1 MTKTV
6 LRIDSLARIQGS
18 VTRSLTD
25 QVLKQLAPEK
35 TITRD
40 IGRFAV
46 PQINEAWVTARIKP
60 EQERDPEEAELLE
73 ISDMLVAELQEA
85 DKIVIGLPIYNF
97 SAPAALK
104 AWIDQI
110 ARVGIT
116 FRYTDNGPI
125 GLLKGKRAIIVMASA
140 GVPQDSRADLATPYL
155 RYVLNFVGITDIEV
169 VAADR
174 QATDPEGAVKG
185 AQMAI
190 TTLAA

>member
-73 ISDMLVAELQEA
+73 IPDMLVAELQEA
-85 DKIVIGLPIYNF
+85 DTIVIGLPIYNF

-116 FRYTDNGPI
+116 FRYTGDGPI

-140 GVPQDSRADLATPYL
+140 GVPQDSRADLATPYP
-155 RYVLNFVGITDIEV
+155 RYVLNFVGITNIEV

>member
-1 MTKTV
+1 MAKTV

-73 ISDMLVAELQEA
+73 IPDMLVAELQEA
-85 DKIVIGLPIYNF
+85 DTIVIGLPIYNF

-116 FRYTDNGPI
+116 FRYTDDGPI
-125 GLLKGKRAIIVMASA
+125 GLLKGKRAIIVMASG
-140 GVPQDSRADLATPYL
+140 GVPQDSRADLATPYP
-155 RYVLNFVGITDIEV
+155 RYVLNFVGITNIEV

>member
-1 MTKTV
+1 MAKTV

-73 ISDMLVAELQEA
+73 IPDMLVAELQEA
-85 DKIVIGLPIYNF
+85 DTIVIGLPIYNF

-125 GLLKGKRAIIVMASA
+125 GLLKGKRAIIVMASG
-140 GVPQDSRADLATPYL
+140 GVPQDSRADLATPYP
-155 RYVLNFVGITDIEV
+155 RYVLNFVGITNIEV

>member
-73 ISDMLVAELQEA
+73 IPDMLVAELQEA
-85 DKIVIGLPIYNF
+85 DAIVIGLPIYNF

-125 GLLKGKRAIIVMASA
+125 GLLKGKRAIIVMASG
-140 GVPQDSRADLATPYL
+140 GVPQDSRADLATPSP
-155 RYVLNFVGITDIEV
+155 RYVLNFVGITNIEV

>member
-1 MTKTV
+1 MAKTV
-6 LRIDSLARIQGS
+6 LRIDSSARIQGS

-60 EQERDPEEAELLE
+60 EEERDPEETALLE

-85 DKIVIGLPIYNF
+85 DTIVIGLPIYNF

-116 FRYTDNGPI
+116 FHYTDDGPI
-125 GLLKGKRAIIVMASA
+125 GLLKGKRAIIVMASG
-140 GVPQDSRADLATPYL
+140 GVPQDSRADFATPYL

-174 QATDPEGAVKG
+174 QATDPEGAVRG

>member
-73 ISDMLVAELQEA
+73 IPDMLVAELQEA
-85 DKIVIGLPIYNF
+85 DTIVIGLPIYNF

-125 GLLKGKRAIIVMASA
+125 GLLKGKRAIIVMASG
-140 GVPQDSRADLATPYL
+140 GVPQDSRADLATPYP

-174 QATDPEGAVKG
+174 QATDLEGAVKG

>member
-73 ISDMLVAELQEA
+73 IPDMLVAELQEA
-85 DKIVIGLPIYNF
+85 DTIVIGLPIYNF

-116 FRYTDNGPI
+116 FRYTDDGPI
-125 GLLKGKRAIIVMASA
+125 GLLKGKRAIIVMASG
-140 GVPQDSRADLATPYL
+140 GVPQDSRADLATPYP
-155 RYVLNFVGITDIEV
+155 RYVLNFVGITNIEV

>member
-46 PQINEAWVTARIKP
+46 PQINEAWVTARIKT

-73 ISDMLVAELQEA
+73 IPDMLVAELQEA

-116 FRYTDNGPI
+116 FRYTDDGPI
-125 GLLKGKRAIIVMASA
+125 GLLKGKRAIIVMASG
-140 GVPQDSRADLATPYL
+140 GVPQDSRADLATPYP
-155 RYVLNFVGITDIEV
+155 RYVLNFVGITNIEV

>member
-25 QVLKQLAPEK
+25 QVLKQLASEK

-73 ISDMLVAELQEA
+73 IPDMLVAELQEA
-85 DKIVIGLPIYNF
+85 DTIVIGLPIYNF

-116 FRYTDNGPI
+116 FRGE
-125 GLLKGKRAIIVMASA
+125 
-140 GVPQDSRADLATPYL
+140 
-155 RYVLNFVGITDIEV
+155 RYAF
-169 VAADR
+169 
-174 QATDPEGAVKG
+174 
-185 AQMAI
+185 
-190 TTLAA
+190 